1 MKEFSAQT
9 GGRYTYADDLENLQE
24 LALAFSEIFDDCGNF
39 IVSGCEVS
47 NNAISAGYV
56 FINGKLRYFNGATG
70 LAGWPQY
77 IYELN
82 RLEAV
87 PYENGGTKTGRK
99 NYGCAIGNS
108 VPTTP
113 DEVTGELTQAI
124 AIDANGGLRM
134 KDAFFGK
141 YALLLNPDATDSQT
155 VNSGMTFSK
164 AVQVNGE
171 LTANN
176 KIIVRTNEQTTQIQ
190 NTGTSFEIST
200 LTGSNRYRFTFE
212 DGSGFN
218 FYIGDVLV
226 ASIGASS
233 IRFNKPVSADSGA
246 FGGLVLQGNHLYQW
260 TANINSEININMGGY
275 QGGKTQYRDTHI
287 GNGRGD
293 KILSV
298 IGANGVVSVFGAT
311 EIAAGAMDGLV
322 LKANLAQDNNAL
334 TNAIAWKDSGE
345 NVMARV
351 GFVSSED
358 QQFSIVSENYNIS
371 INGHATVNIGP
382 AIMEGGV
389 LLSEKYAQQVNMTQ
403 ALNLKANANEVYSI
417 TDADE
422 KFGTKAG
429 GLLQFVNDENTKE
442 VCRSQIG
449 AANADDLDL
458 CVKKDQLL
466 ADMATT
472 DEEKKTIR
480 ENIGAAPT
488 VKDTGWI
495 HLRDMLYVR
504 QVGDL
509 VSVQGVSK
517 LVAGVNGYKMF
528 TLPDAIDPPK
538 YSCKVTIAIDDVR
551 SWTCKINSESKDC
564 VIVYSD
570 GNPYDDSVLSFSYL
584 I

>member
-246 FGGLVLQGNHLYQW
+246 FGGLVLQGNHLYQG

-287 GNGRGD
+287 GNGCGA
-293 KILSV
+293 KIISV
-298 IGANGVVSVFGAT
+298 TGATGVVSIFGAT

-322 LKANLAQDNNAL
+322 LKANLAQDSDAL

-351 GFVSSED
+351 GFVSEED
-358 QQFSIVSENYNIS
+358 QLFSIASGNYNIS
-371 INGHATVNIGP
+371 ITGHSTVNIGP

-389 LLSEKYAQQVNMTQ
+389 LLSDKYAQQANMTQ
-403 ALNLKANANEVYSI
+403 ALSLKANATDVYSI
-417 TDADE
+417 PDADK

-429 GLLQFVNDENTKE
+429 GLLQFVNDKNTKE

-458 CVKKDQLL
+458 YAKKDQLL

-472 DEEKKTIR
+472 DKDKETVR
-480 ENIGAAPT
+480 NNIGAAPA

-495 HLRDMLYVR
+495 HLRDSLYIR
-504 QVGDL
+504 QVGNQ
-509 VSVQGVSK
+509 VFVQGISSLPSGGHGK
-517 LVAGVNGYKMF
+517 IFF
-528 TLPDAIDPPK
+528 TLPDEIDSPE
-538 YSCKVTIAIDDVR
+538 YACKMTVGINETT
-551 SWTCKINSESKDC
+551 SWTCKIQEHARDC
-564 VIVYSD
+564 VLSHPVGSYS
-570 GNPYDDSVLSFSYL
+570 GVIISFSYL
-584 I
+584 V